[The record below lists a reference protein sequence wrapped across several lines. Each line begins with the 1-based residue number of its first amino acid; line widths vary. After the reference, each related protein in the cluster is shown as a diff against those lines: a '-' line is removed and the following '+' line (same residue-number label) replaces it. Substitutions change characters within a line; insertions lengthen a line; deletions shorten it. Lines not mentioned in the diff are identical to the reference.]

1 MKVIKFRAWDGNEI
15 REPYMNDD
23 FVGLNNAIQ
32 NCKDQGQI
40 LMQYTGIKDK
50 NGVEIYE
57 GDILRFS
64 DKWEWYKLE
73 WTWKLMGVK
82 GEQKEK
88 LIEEYNSLPYEER
101 VIEGNEDYEWLLS
114 GEIQQYWEVI
124 GNIYENKTK

>member
-1 MKVIKFRAWDGNEI
+1 MRIIKFRAWGTFGKN
-15 REPYMNDD
+15 MNYQ
-23 FVGLNNAIQ
+23 IQ
-32 NCKDQGQI
+32 GEDLWCFLRRVSGME
-40 LMQYTGIKDK
+40 LMQYTGLKDK